1 VLSKAQC
8 ATINPRKDGVW
19 VAMSLPRHEEGGKL
33 VNPKKLQAPPKLNVA
48 MVLND
53 QSDLNPEFYAYLD
66 EAIGN
71 HS

>member
-1 VLSKAQC
+1 
-8 ATINPRKDGVW
+8 
-19 VAMSLPRHEEGGKL
+19 M
-33 VNPKKLQAPPKLNVA
+33 NPKKLKATPKLNVA